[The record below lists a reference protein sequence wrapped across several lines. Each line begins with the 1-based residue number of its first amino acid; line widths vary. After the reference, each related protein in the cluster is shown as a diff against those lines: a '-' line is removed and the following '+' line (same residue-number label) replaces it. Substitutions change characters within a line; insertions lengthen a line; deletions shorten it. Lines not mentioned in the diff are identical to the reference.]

1 MFNDP
6 QKLTRLLNVLNGYL
20 GAACHHVR
28 DILVGM
34 RFRFESV
41 GWIVYT
47 WPIFPGTRRLTNKAR
62 LWYVPLS
69 LGDDGDHVVVVPPLP
84 SSQTEGASHATYLR
98 AKEERLTRAFAR
110 SADRTVRTQEH
121 SGEWGRVLISVCII
135 CYLSGAAIIAIEI
148 WEWISNFIRQ
158 FYKICYYGMIS
169 WSPVEFKPC
178 SRKHPGVLTLG
189 YELLSNVRTNVIST
203 ICVFLPC
210 HVYVSFPDPSIP
222 QTVPYSRTQLTC
234 LVGPAD
240 VTTDGICRA
249 GVLLHLIDECAG
261 VVAAK
266 HCATKIAT
274 VSFDAIN
281 FRHRIKKGKA
291 SSITGRLRFR

>member
-1 MFNDP
+1 MCLCRSGMTVITWWWFHP
-6 QKLTRLLNVLNGYL
+6 YHPVRLRER
-20 GAACHHVR
+20 A
-28 DILVGM
+28 M
-34 RFRFESV
+34 
-41 GWIVYT
+41 
-47 WPIFPGTRRLTNKAR
+47 RLTCGPKR
-62 LWYVPLS
+62 RDWRELS
-69 LGDDGDHVVVVPPLP
+69 LEV
-84 SSQTEGASHATYLR
+84 QTEPLEPR
-98 AKEERLTRAFAR
+98 N
-110 SADRTVRTQEH
+110 TVV
-121 SGEWGRVLISVCII
+121 SGGRFLISVCIF
-135 CYLSGAAIIAIEI
+135 CYLSRAAIIAIEV
-148 WEWISNFIRQ
+148 WEWISNFIRH

-169 WSPVEFKPC
+169 WSPVEFKRG
-178 SRKHPGVLTLG
+178 SRKYPGMLTLG

-210 HVYVSFPDPSIP
+210 HVYVSFPDPSVP